1 MEVYTRGTQGEAGV
15 RLYRERGDE
24 IVVYVDGTFGVP
36 SRSEAEVL
44 RNVDLL
50 AGTCE
55 CPHQKFRG
63 GICAHMVAVEM
74 KAAERRARR
83 RARRAE
89 ASLAERVRH
98 ELMGEEERL
107 ELAHEI
113 GVRV

>member
-1 MEVYTRGTQGEAGV
+1 MGVYTKGTQGEAGV

-24 IVVYVDGTFGVP
+24 IVVYVDRTYGVP
-36 SRSEAEVL
+36 SRSEEGVL

-50 AGTCE
+50 AGECE
-55 CPHQKFRG
+55 CPHQRFRG
-63 GICAHMVAVEM
+63 GICAHMVAAEM

-83 RARRAE
+83 RAKRAE

-107 ELAHEI
+107 ELAHEM
-113 GVRV
+113 GVGV